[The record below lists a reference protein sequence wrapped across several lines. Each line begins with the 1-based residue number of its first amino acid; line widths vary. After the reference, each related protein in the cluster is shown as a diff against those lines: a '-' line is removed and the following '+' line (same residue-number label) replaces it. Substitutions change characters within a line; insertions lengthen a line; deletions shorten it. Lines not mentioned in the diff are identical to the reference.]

1 MKKNLLQSSSC
12 FSCNISFFLVLKV
25 RSKCYKK
32 HPIQYTYNIS
42 LNTTKSR
49 LCYNGDFHDESE
61 DTHWGEYV
69 KVAFN
74 YINSN
79 YPTPWDEDTER
90 LVAFLF
96 GIISH
101 QVAIQILHS
110 SPFKVADINWH
121 SLQGLHDGYLDV
133 LSKFHL

>member
-1 MKKNLLQSSSC
+1 MHRHVYNL
-12 FSCNISFFLVLKV
+12 
-25 RSKCYKK
+25 
-32 HPIQYTYNIS
+32 S
-42 LNTTKSR
+42 LNTTKFR
-49 LCYNGDFHDESE
+49 LCYHGDFHDESE

-101 QVAIQILHS
+101 QVAIQIFPS